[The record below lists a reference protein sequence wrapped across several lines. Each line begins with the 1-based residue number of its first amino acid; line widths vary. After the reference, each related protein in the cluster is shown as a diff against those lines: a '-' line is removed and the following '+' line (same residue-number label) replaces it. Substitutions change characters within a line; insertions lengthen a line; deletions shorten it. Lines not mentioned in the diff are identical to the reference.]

1 MLKDTPVELVGND
14 RFEGFGIDI
23 IDELAKL
30 LKFKYNFILHDS
42 NYGGPVDKERKNG
55 SWTYVKVIKNNQ
67 VQLWTQY
74 FGPQV
79 RVSS

>member
-1 MLKDTPVELVGND
+1 MNFCLQIIIQNCVDFFSNFQVDPYIMLKDTPVELVGND

-42 NYGGPVDKERKNG
+42 DYGGPVDKERKNG
-55 SWTYVKVIKNNQ
+55 SWT
-67 VQLWTQY
+67 
-74 FGPQV
+74 
-79 RVSS
+79 